1 VTGPESEEKVE
12 RKRRRR
18 EIAQLVSEQG
28 RVTVYEITE
37 RFGVSSVTARSDLE
51 ALASSGD
58 LVRSHGGAVGP
69 RRSPLS
75 GEGDS
80 GRLAQAA
87 LNVVGPDEPI
97 MIGSGP
103 AALAL
108 AMLVC
113 MDAAHA
119 RTVITY
125 SLRVAAC
132 LSEAPH
138 VSLIMLGGIYR
149 SGNFLGPSAE
159 GMMKSLHA
167 GHCFLNA
174 SGVSAETGVT
184 TLDIMEANLNQE
196 MIAAASQVTLI
207 AEAGSLGRRCLA
219 VIADFRKIRR
229 VICESSAPASELN
242 SLRELGVELVLV

>member
-1 VTGPESEEKVE
+1 M
-12 RKRRRR
+12 RRRR
-18 EIAQLVSEQG
+18 EIARLVLEQG

-69 RRSPLS
+69 RRSPLF
-75 GEGDS
+75 GEGHT

-87 LNVVGPDEPI
+87 INLIAPDETI
-97 MIGSGP
+97 MICSGP

-108 AMLVC
+108 ATLMCV
-113 MDAAHA
+113 DPEHQ
-119 RTVITY
+119 RTAITY
-125 SLRVAAC
+125 SLQVAAC

-138 VSLIMLGGIYR
+138 ISLIMLGGLYR

-167 GHCFLNA
+167 GHCFLCA
-174 SGVSAETGVT
+174 PGVRAGTGVT
-184 TLDIMEANLNQE
+184 TSDIMEANLNQE
-196 MIAAASQVTLI
+196 MIAAAAQVTLI
-207 AEAGSLGRRCLA
+207 AESGSLGQRCLA
-219 VIADFRKIRR
+219 TICDFTKITR
-229 VICESSAPASELN
+229 VICERSAAESELN
-242 SLRELGVELVLV
+242 SLREMGVQLVLV